1 MTGKE
6 NGLRIIRFDH
16 PERIV
21 GAPPMHDISYFG
33 VNHESWENPLGHEV
47 PVGTRWHDVWGV
59 GWCKEMDGVMA
70 FPVEHPL
77 ADLKLDKFSWPSP
90 DDERLVGQIRRKAA
104 SADRTVNFLCGSH
117 RETLWER
124 SYNLVGMD
132 RLMLAF
138 YEEPEAVRE
147 LLHRVMDFQLGIARH
162 YLDAGIEMAGTGDD
176 LGTQIGLLFS
186 PDILREFFIPE
197 YRRLFSLY
205 KGKGVLINHH
215 SCGCVG
221 SILDVFMELGV
232 DILNPVQATANDL
245 ASMRRTTLGKMAMQG
260 GVSSGTIVSG
270 PGEKIVRE
278 AREAMW
284 MLGREGGYFCAPD
297 QGMPFPP
304 ENLEILR
311 RTVETW
317 GTYPLPSPEES

>member
-1 MTGKE
+1 MNEKE
-6 NGLRIIRFDH
+6 NALRIIRFDR

-21 GAPPMHDISYFG
+21 EGPPIHDISYFG
-33 VNHESWENPLGHEV
+33 VNHESRENLRGHDV
-47 PVGTRWHDVWGV
+47 PVGTRWRDIWGV

-77 ADLKLDKFSWPSP
+77 AGLNLDKFSWPNP
-90 DDERLVGQIRRKAA
+90 DDERLVGQIRKKAA
-104 SADRTVNFLCGSH
+104 SAERANNFLFGSH

-138 YEEPEAVRE
+138 YEEPDAVRE
-147 LLHRVMDFQLGIARH
+147 LFHRVMDFQLGIARH

-186 PDILREFFIPE
+186 PDILRDLFISE

-205 KGKGVLINHH
+205 KENGVLINHH
-215 SCGCVG
+215 SCGHVEP
-221 SILDVFMELGV
+221 ILDVFMELGV

-245 ASMRRTTLGKMAMQG
+245 AYMRRITMGKMAMLG

-270 PGEKIVRE
+270 PPERIVGE
-278 AREAMW
+278 ARNAMW
-284 MLGREGGYFCAPD
+284 MLGRKGGYFCAPD
-297 QGMPFPP
+297 QSMPFPSQH
-304 ENLEILR
+304 LKVLHD
-311 RTVETW
+311 TVETY
-317 GTYPLPSPEES
+317 GTYPLRLPEDV